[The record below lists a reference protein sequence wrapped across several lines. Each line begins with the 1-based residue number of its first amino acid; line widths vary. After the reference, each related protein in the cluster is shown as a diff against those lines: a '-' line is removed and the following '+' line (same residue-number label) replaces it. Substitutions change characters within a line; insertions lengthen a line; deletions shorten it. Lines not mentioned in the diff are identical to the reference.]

1 MKKALTALLTALL
14 TYQAGLAGGTDL
26 ARLLSPGS
34 AVMDMDGDGFPEKP
48 AVTIVV
54 PDRPTPYELALAAD
68 IAARV
73 NFESLAVD
81 LGLVRRESEIRGR
94 RDLPGLILIGGRLAL
109 AREAL
114 KERTGRGGGVPAA
127 HQGLVFSF
135 ELKGQS
141 GIACVA
147 GSDET
152 LLRTGRAF
160 FLRWPYFWEI
170 WGREARATY
179 EALKEDLDKFFG
191 EADARPSRT
200 AVKEAL
206 YEFIVPPAAADS
218 LQALAFDQ
226 GQIRDLT
233 VEVQFADDGGKARAL
248 DALTALRSQQS
259 RGIRTDILSYPG
271 CAGLS
276 LVLRGRDAGVL
287 RIELPRTGSTKR
299 LLTPSFKDRPAA
311 EPTGKE
317 FDLLGVFSTKG
328 VYSDQDRDGIPDGLD
343 TTVVIPA
350 DGPALG
356 TSLLSSRL
364 VLDTAGGSFPIVRLD
379 TEIEH
384 RKPLAAPILVGP
396 NTLTAD
402 LLRTGKLKLPPLG
415 PAEGLLKI
423 VPAAFGKSSA
433 LVVHAAN
440 EAGLEGVLA
449 YLSRTF
455 PYFEGFGD
463 GRPELRDAAADLEK
477 FFKGEKGAAEAWLR
491 NALDGA
497 AAEVKGLDLD
507 LFEAR
512 LLLPAPNP
520 KFEDAVRARLAGAVR
535 AREIRVESADLRTG
549 RKVFEKETA
558 FTWEGDDALSSI
570 EEKIRGLGRAE
581 GSDLPLRISLGLSES
596 PAVRE
601 RVRREVLRLVREA
614 GRVEPD
620 VEVLSAYKPGFFWMV
635 EKVLPALK
643 GRNLDRLVIR
653 FSREDE
659 DITRPKRTYAEPA
672 RWLQELYPVDEILA
686 RDLGLPLERI
696 EFEIKDAGGPVY
708 EVLAFDAE
716 GSVLLEDRFSPAV
729 REIPLLDV
737 LPEWGTAK
745 VTCGW
750 LRIESGRDVIH
761 EALLRTDLEKIWSF
775 YQEEVLKPLVAHVR
789 QKTGGQPTFSK
800 QPYFKRLLID
810 VRASE
815 PDFKLGLD
823 EEIVSSLEALH
834 DEVYFDTLDLL
845 RGITLFDPEDKE
857 LPEDASR
864 SSAPGNVLPVMH
876 PSLEGGPATIK
887 AVLEDAPAPSPQLT
901 VRWKAAGREEVVRQ
915 SAFPKLV
922 PKAMRLT
929 ELALDGRE
937 RRVKSLMFET
947 EWDKEAD
954 YLALVEIIGAWREL
968 ASAGVLEDAFRFP
981 GLGEIAV
988 RLRHGDREKEEGLPV
1003 AHLAA
1008 GKKPAGGP
1016 VSTAAPGEPIVTTRE
1031 IISPAMC
1038 ADIIERLSG
1047 FDAVR
1052 SYVGGRSYEGRDVP
1066 VIEMFLPLATY
1077 ASRARLITFKPTLQV
1092 TARQHANEVSAT
1104 NYLLR
1109 FVELTARDPAH
1120 GDALRKMSFVFQ
1132 PLENPDGAEL
1142 ATELQKIS
1150 RFHSLHAGRYGSL
1163 GVDIGYQTGSKPLL
1177 PEAMVR
1183 TRLYEKWLPDIFL
1196 NLHGYPSHEWVQP
1209 FSNYTPYLFRD
1220 YWIPRGWFTY
1230 FRSPALPI
1238 YEKQRKEADA
1248 LMGLIIE
1255 EIQADE
1261 RFAASNRKFY
1271 DRYERWAARWGPHM
1285 NALEI
1290 AGGVNIYAR
1299 RRGPVETRLTARS
1312 QATFVEQTPE
1322 VMDETATGDWL
1333 EFLCEQGL
1341 AYLRAHVKYLGRVKF
1356 ETVRIEEEV
1365 RGRVRLT
1372 FARGR
1377 PGDSARVP

>member
-1 MKKALTALLTALL
+1 MKRALIIALTTLFLGP
-14 TYQAGLAGGTDL
+14 AGYAREADL
-26 ARLLSPGS
+26 ARIFLPGR
-34 AVMDMDGDGFPEKP
+34 AVLDADGDGFPEKP
-48 AVTIVV
+48 SVTIVI
-54 PDRPTPYELALAAD
+54 PDRPTARELALAAD

-73 NFESLAVD
+73 NFESLALD
-81 LGLVRRESEIRGR
+81 FGLVRRESEVRGR
-94 RDLPGLILIGGRLAL
+94 RDLPGLILVGGRLAL

-114 KERTGRGGGVPAA
+114 KEGAGRGAGALAA
-127 HQGLVFSF
+127 HQGLVFAF
-135 ELKGQS
+135 ELKGQN
-141 GIACVA
+141 GIACIA

-179 EALKEDLDKFFG
+179 EALEEDLDKFFA

-206 YEFIVPPAAADS
+206 YEFTVPPAAADS

-226 GQIRDLT
+226 GQVRGLT
-233 VEVQFADDGGKARAL
+233 VELHFADDGRKDRAL
-248 DALTALRSQQS
+248 DALKALRAQQS
-259 RGIRTDILSYPG
+259 KGIRTDVLSYPG

-276 LVLRGRDAGVL
+276 LVLRGRGASS
-287 RIELPRTGSTKR
+287 RAELPRVGSTKR
-299 LLTPSFKDRPAA
+299 LLTPAFKDRPGA
-311 EPTGKE
+311 EPAGKE
-317 FDLLGVFSTKG
+317 FDLLGVFSTKA
-328 VYSDQDRDGIPDGLD
+328 VYSDQDRDGIPDGVD

-356 TSLLSSRL
+356 TSLLSTRL
-364 VLDTAGGSFPIVRLD
+364 VLDTAGASFPIVRLD
-379 TEIEH
+379 AEIEH
-384 RKPLAAPILVGP
+384 RRSLAAPILVGP
-396 NTLTAD
+396 NALTAD
-402 LLRTGKLKLPPLG
+402 LVKTGKLNLPRLG

-433 LVVHAAN
+433 LVVHAPD

-449 YLSRTF
+449 YLSRKF
-455 PYFEGFGD
+455 PHFEEFGD
-463 GRPELRDAAADLEK
+463 GHPQLGDAAADLEK
-477 FFKGEKGAAEAWLR
+477 FFKGEKGAAEAWLWH
-491 NALDGA
+491 ALDGA

-512 LLLPAPNP
+512 LLLPMPNP
-520 KFEDAVRARLAGAVR
+520 QFEDAVRERLAGAVR
-535 AREIRVESADLRTG
+535 ARDIRVESADLRTG
-549 RKVFEKETA
+549 PKVFEKEMT

-570 EEKIRGLGRAE
+570 EEKLRGLAGAE
-581 GSDLPLRISLGLSES
+581 GSDSPLKISLGLSES

-601 RVRREVLRLVREA
+601 RIRREVLRLVREA

-620 VEVLSAYKPGFFWMV
+620 VEVLSAYKPGFFWMI
-635 EKVLPALK
+635 EKVLPGLRE
-643 GRNLDRLVIR
+643 RNVHRLVVR

-659 DITRPKRTYAEPA
+659 DVTRPKRTYAEPS

-696 EFEIKDAGGPVY
+696 EFEVKDAGGPIY
-708 EVLAFDAE
+708 EVLAFDA
-716 GSVLLEDRFSPAV
+716 GGAVLLEDRFSPAV

-745 VTCGW
+745 VTSGW
-750 LRIESGRDVIH
+750 LRIVSGREVIH
-761 EALLRTDLEKIWSF
+761 ETLLRTDLEKIWGF
-775 YQEEVLKPLVAHVR
+775 YQEEVLKTVVAHVR
-789 QKTGGQPTFSK
+789 KKTGGQPTFSK
-800 QPYFKRLLID
+800 QPYFRRLLID

-834 DEVYFDTLDLL
+834 DEIYFDTLDLL

-876 PSLEGGPATIK
+876 PSLEGGPARVK

-915 SAFPKLV
+915 SVFPKLA
-922 PKAMRLT
+922 PKATRLT
-929 ELALDGRE
+929 ELVLGGRS
-937 RRVKSLMFET
+937 RVESLTFET

-968 ASAGVLEDAFRFP
+968 SSTGVLEDAFRFP
-981 GLGEIAV
+981 GLGTIAV
-988 RLRHGDREKEEGLPV
+988 RLRHGDREKEERLMVAPV
-1003 AHLAA
+1003 PP
-1008 GKKPAGGP
+1008 GKKPAGRP
-1016 VSTAAPGEPIVTTRE
+1016 VPPAAPGEPIVTTRE

-1038 ADIIERLSG
+1038 AGIVERLSG
-1047 FDAVR
+1047 YDAVR

-1077 ASRARLITFKPTLQV
+1077 VSRPRLIAFKPTLQV

-1109 FVELTARDPAH
+1109 FAELTARDPVY
-1120 GDALRKMSFVFQ
+1120 GEALRKMSFVFQ

-1150 RFHSLHAGRYGSL
+1150 PFHSLHAGRYGSL

-1183 TRLYEKWLPDIFL
+1183 TRLYERWLPDIFL

-1238 YEKQRKEADA
+1238 YEKQRREADA
-1248 LMGLIIE
+1248 LIGLIIG

-1271 DRYERWAARWGPHM
+1271 DRYERWAGRWAPHM
-1285 NALEI
+1285 NALEM

-1299 RRGPVETRLTARS
+1299 RRGPVENRLTART

-1322 VMDETATGDWL
+1322 VMDGTATGDWL

-1341 AYLRAHVKYLGRVKF
+1341 AYLRAHVKYLGRAKV

-1372 FARGR
+1372 FVRGR
-1377 PGDSARVP
+1377 PGDSAGVP